1 MEVGDTE
8 SIKINILKKNM
19 PVNATNDKFGWI
31 APDFNLLDV
40 SGKKLSLN
48 EISGSNG
55 TVIAFICNHCPYVIA
70 IAERLGKEAKEL
82 SKLSINTIAIMSNDV
97 MQYPDDSFENMK
109 LFAKNYDFIFP
120 YLFDESQEVAK
131 QYGAVCTPDIFGFNN
146 KNLLCY
152 RGRIDSGVTNS
163 DQKKIDRELYNAMV
177 KIKNDGIGPDK
188 QLNSFGCSIKWK

>member
-8 SIKINILKKNM
+8 TIKINILKKNM

-48 EISGSNG
+48 EILGSNG

-70 IAERLGKEAKEL
+70 IAERLSKEAKEL

-97 MQYPDDSFENMK
+97 TQYPDDSYKNMK
-109 LFAKNYDFIFP
+109 LFAKKYDFLFP

-131 QYGAVCTPDIFGFNN
+131 QYGAVCTPDIFGFNS
-146 KNLLCY
+146 KKLLSY
-152 RGRIDSGVTNS
+152 RGRIDSGVMKSNN
-163 DQKKIDRELYNAMV
+163 QNIYRELYNVMV
-177 KIKNDGIGPDK
+177 TIKNDGIGPDK

>member
-1 MEVGDTE
+1 
-8 SIKINILKKNM
+8 M
-19 PVNATNDKFGWI
+19 PVNATNEKFGWL

-48 EISGSNG
+48 EIKGSNG

-70 IAERLGKEAKEL
+70 IAERLNKEAKEL

-97 MQYPDDSFENMK
+97 TQYPDDSYENMK
-109 LFAKNYDFIFP
+109 LFAKNYDFKFP
-120 YLFDESQEVAK
+120 YLFDESQNVAK
-131 QYGAVCTPDIFGFNN
+131 EYGAVCTPDIFGFNS

-152 RGRIDSGVTNS
+152 RGRIDSAVMKS
-163 DQKKIDRELYNAMV
+163 DNQKIDRELYNAMV